1 MYCLSRKTTEKV
13 AEKLNQSGILCKA
26 YHAGMTSEE
35 RTQVQEDFAS
45 DKIRLIIATIAF
57 GMGIDKS
64 DVRYIVHFNMPKTI
78 ESYYQEIGRAGSW
91 DLLFVK
97 CICLLKGRTGA

>member
-1 MYCLSRKTTEKV
+1 MPV
-13 AEKLNQSGILCKA
+13 AKNYGESGRKLNQSGILCKA

-78 ESYYQEIGRAGSW
+78 ESYYQEIGRAGR
-91 DLLFVK
+91 DGKPAETVLF
-97 CICLLKGRTGA
+97 II